1 MASTSPPIMV
11 YEVSSAEAV
20 AGTLE
25 EDEDEAMLSVLKGSN
40 MYELC
45 LTDRQPDV
53 AYFDGKSAYTIHG
66 KRVAKVRHLLEKA
79 AERACHVMRISVC
92 TDQV

>member
-25 EDEDEAMLSVLKGSN
+25 EDEDEAILSVLKRSI
-40 MYELC
+40 MYDLY

-53 AYFDGKSAYTIHG
+53 AYFDGKSAYTIYG
-66 KRVAKVRHLLEKA
+66 KCVAEASSRKGG
-79 AERACHVMRISVC
+79 
-92 TDQV
+92 